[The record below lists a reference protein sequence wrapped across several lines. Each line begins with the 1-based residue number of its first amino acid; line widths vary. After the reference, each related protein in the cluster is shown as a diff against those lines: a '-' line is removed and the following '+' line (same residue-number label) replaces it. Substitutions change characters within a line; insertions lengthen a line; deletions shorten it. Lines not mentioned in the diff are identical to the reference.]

1 LITATPNKGAEM
13 SVSVKERRAHA
24 VIRSVS
30 STDRIVENSV
40 ISLNTLTMELG
51 FASRGFAEEEVE
63 INEYLEDYY
72 AECVEVLAKV
82 AELNQ
87 ALAQWRERAADAT
100 NAANF
105 YLGV

>member
-1 LITATPNKGAEM
+1 M

-87 ALAQWRERAADAT
+87 ALAQWRERAADTT
-100 NAANF
+100 NGANF
-105 YLGV
+105 CLGV